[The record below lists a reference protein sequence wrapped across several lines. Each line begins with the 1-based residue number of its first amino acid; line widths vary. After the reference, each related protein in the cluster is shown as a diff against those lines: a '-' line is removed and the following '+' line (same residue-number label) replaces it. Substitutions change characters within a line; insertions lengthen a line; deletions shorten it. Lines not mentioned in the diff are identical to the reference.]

1 MKLSDEE
8 IKILLEVLVC
18 SKASE
23 DWRRERYAN
32 HQKWREW
39 IDPIKFAQL
48 SLQEVK
54 DAFLKYYNTG
64 MKRYNLRPAHR
75 ESITKNMNKLRNTIR
90 FLLNESIP
98 VRERVNGSLVPGGKH
113 YIFGLGQQTVT
124 SILMDLNP
132 RRYATWN
139 ATTINGLDHLGR
151 FPKLPWGSDKGAK
164 YEFILK
170 SIKQI
175 SNLKP
180 ELNNVEIDHFLY
192 IVSSSKEGEDAIK
205 ALREGKI
212 KVSGECQ
219 SIEDLLNKPKTLS
232 VRTITEKKKQETSG
246 INNVIEELKN
256 NFDEETVNRI
266 RYVIEREVIY
276 ERNHNKIVNK
286 LKEALEQKGFSPYY
300 TKEIDLLLK
309 EGNKIIKVFEI
320 KTDTD
325 SSSLQ
330 RGVGQL
336 ILYTL
341 NLTEKPDL
349 FLVLPKKIES
359 SKQEKLMEQLNIDV
373 IVYEMKGINITF
385 PDLDKKV

>member
-1 MKLSDEE
+1 MNFTDEE
-8 IKILLEVLVC
+8 IRILLEVLVC
-18 SKASE
+18 SKSNE
-23 DWRRERYAN
+23 DWRIERYN
-32 HQKWREW
+32 DHIKWREW
-39 IDPIKFAQL
+39 INPIKFAQL
-48 SLQEVK
+48 SLDELK
-54 DAFLKYYNTG
+54 NKFLEYYNKG
-64 MKRYNLRPAHR
+64 MGRYPPIPIQR
-75 ESITKNMNKLRNTIR
+75 ESITSDMNRLKETLS
-90 FLLNESIP
+90 FLLNESTPIK
-98 VRERVNGSLVPGGKH
+98 ERINEILDFDGKF
-113 YIFGLGQQTVT
+113 YISGLGQQTVT
-124 SILMDLNP
+124 SIMMDLNP
-132 RRYATWN
+132 KHYATWN
-139 ATTINGLDHLGR
+139 KTTNKGLKFLGR
-151 FPKLPWGSDKGAK
+151 YPNPPRGSDWGTWYK
-164 YEFILK
+164 EIME
-170 SIKQI
+170 SIIQI
-175 SNLKP
+175 GNLKP
-180 ELNNVEIDHFLY
+180 ELNNIEIDHFLY
-192 IVSSSKEGEDAIK
+192 IVSSTKVGEDAVK
-205 ALREGKI
+205 VLKEGKL
-212 KVSGECQ
+212 KTSVECQ

-232 VRTITEKKKQETSG
+232 VRTITEKKKQEASG

-256 NFDEETVNRI
+256 NFDEETVNRVK
-266 RYVIEREVIY
+266 YVIEREVIY

-330 RGVGQL
+330 KGVGQL

-349 FLVLPKKIES
+349 FLVLPMKIES